1 MKHSSKKCLAAL
13 AAFCLVTAA
22 YASTGTLARYTK
34 AIDVATINLT
44 VVAPACED
52 AADKGE
58 SSAATVGNVETTK
71 WTELFPAEAVTAAE
85 AEAAEP
91 ETTPADQGEAT
102 EWAELSPAETVT
114 ADEAE
119 ATEPAAPPA

>member
-1 MKHSSKKCLAAL
+1 MKHSRKKCLAAL

-52 AADKGE
+52 AAGKKE
-58 SSAATVGNVETTK
+58 ASAATAGNEETTE
-71 WTELFPAEAVTAAE
+71 WTELSPAEAVTADE
-85 AEAAEP
+85 A

-102 EWAELSPAETVT
+102 EWAELFPAETVT

-119 ATEPAAPPA
+119 ATEPAVPPA

>member
-1 MKHSSKKCLAAL
+1 MKHSRKKCLAAL

-34 AIDVATINLT
+34 AIDIATINLT

-52 AADKGE
+52 AAGKEE
-58 SSAATVGNVETTK
+58 SSAATVGNEETTK
-71 WTELFPAEAVTAAE
+71 WTELFPAKAVT
-85 AEAAEP
+85 AEP

-102 EWAELSPAETVT
+102 EWAELFPAETVT
-114 ADEAE
+114 ADEAD
-119 ATEPAAPPA
+119 AAEPAVPPA